1 MCSVVFL
8 WRKPRKRLLRRLTQ
22 PVKPLKRPLGLLP
35 ARVSGSLR
43 EVIQRHCHRCQSL
56 LHTEDEGSLFF
67 CWNCGAPQV
76 TLSEELLEQAEQQ
89 IQNATASEQTASAPP
104 IADPSAANWKAII
117 VIAMMVAGAISAIS
131 IVLPPFELLAWL
143 APSVVLAIYASRH
156 RQTRITGG
164 LGARIGLICG
174 ILTSLGMAVITT
186 TQMLILRYGLHRMA
200 EFEAN
205 VNSIML
211 EAKARAIE
219 QSGQASAGFFDLIL
233 TVPEF
238 RAGFILMSLAAVV
251 AMLLVLSTAGGA
263 FAGFVRSRQTKSL
276 S

>member
-1 MCSVVFL
+1 MIH
-8 WRKPRKRLLRRLTQ
+8 RY
-22 PVKPLKRPLGLLP
+22 
-35 ARVSGSLR
+35 
-43 EVIQRHCHRCQSL
+43 CHRCRSL
-56 LHTEDEGSLFF
+56 LHAEDEGTLFF

-89 IQNATASEQTASAPP
+89 IQDASASEHPANTTP
-104 IADPSAANWKAII
+104 IADPSAVNWKAAI
-117 VIAMMVAGAISAIS
+117 VIAMMVAGVISAIS

-143 APSVVLAIYASRH
+143 APSVVLAVYASRH

-174 ILTSLGMAVITT
+174 ILTSLGVVLITT
-186 TQMLILRYGLHRMA
+186 GQMLIQRYGLHKMS
-200 EFEAN
+200 EFETN
-205 VNSIML
+205 VNSIIL
-211 EAKARAIE
+211 DTKARTLE
-219 QSGQASAGFFDLIL
+219 QSGQAAADFFNLLL

-238 RAGFILMSLAAVV
+238 RVGFFLTSIAMGI

>member
-1 MCSVVFL
+1 M
-8 WRKPRKRLLRRLTQ
+8 
-22 PVKPLKRPLGLLP
+22 
-35 ARVSGSLR
+35 
-43 EVIQRHCHRCQSL
+43 IQRHCHRCRSL

-89 IQNATASEQTASAPP
+89 IQDAAGEQTPSAPP
-104 IADPSAANWKAII
+104 IADPSAVNWKAVI

-174 ILTSLGMAVITT
+174 ILTSLGMTVASTV
-186 TQMLILRYGLHRMA
+186 QMLLQRYGLHRMV
-200 EFEAN
+200 EFDTGM
-205 VNSIML
+205 NSMMSQ
-211 EAKARAIE
+211 AKVRAIE

-238 RAGFILMSLAAVV
+238 RAGFVLAGLAMVT

>member
-1 MCSVVFL
+1 MIH
-8 WRKPRKRLLRRLTQ
+8 RY
-22 PVKPLKRPLGLLP
+22 
-35 ARVSGSLR
+35 
-43 EVIQRHCHRCQSL
+43 CHRCRSL
-56 LHTEDEGSLFF
+56 LHTEDQGTLFF
-67 CWNCGAPQV
+67 CWSCGAPQV

-89 IQNATASEQTASAPP
+89 IQDASAGEQPASAAP
-104 IADPSAANWKAII
+104 IADPSAVNWKAVI
-117 VIAMMVAGAISAIS
+117 VIALMVAGAISAIS